1 MGLPN
6 SKRVSSRIPELNSLY
21 VYDTRHEVKEVV
33 KRLQPS
39 VYRYTV
45 NGFVLQ
51 DEGIYTYHKTLVLDG
66 VRKGITIVTKE
77 HRITKI
83 KEFFKEVEKDI
94 PIASFKSATASP
106 HNLNIKYL
114 AK

>member
-1 MGLPN
+1 MGV
-6 SKRVSSRIPELNSLY
+6 SDVKRVSSRVPELDSLY
-21 VYDTRHEVKEVV
+21 VYHTRHEVKEVV

-45 NGFVLQ
+45 NGVVLQ
-51 DEGIYTYHKTLVLDG
+51 DDGIYTYHKTLVLDG

-83 KEFFKEVEKDI
+83 KDFFKAVEKDI
-94 PIASFKSATASP
+94 PLASFKTATATP